1 MGRKLHEVL
10 DNLPDERRQ
19 RIAEERDA
27 LLAEIETLRE
37 LRAHAQTMTQ
47 GDIADRMRVSQ
58 AAVSKTEKRPAA
70 QLSLGALDRYVAAL
84 GGKVDVQITVPGRPT
99 VRLSRLR
106 DLTESD
112 DEGSGGA
119 AVSFRDKSA

>member
-10 DNLPDERRQ
+10 NNLPEERRQ

-27 LLAEIETLRE
+27 LLAEIETLHD
-37 LRAHAQTMTQ
+37 LRTHAQTMTQ
-47 GDIADRMRVSQ
+47 GELARRLGVSQ

-70 QLSLGALDRYVAAL
+70 QLSLGALDRYVEAL
-84 GGKVDVQITVPGRPT
+84 GGEVDVQITVPGRPP

-106 DLTESD
+106 DLAESD
-112 DEGSGGA
+112 EEGNDRA
-119 AVSFRDKSA
+119 AVD

>member
-10 DNLPDERRQ
+10 DSLPEERRQ
-19 RIAEERDA
+19 RIAAERDA

-47 GDIADRMRVSQ
+47 GEIAHRLNVSQ

-70 QLSLGALDRYVAAL
+70 QLSLGALDRYVEAL
-84 GGKVDVQITVPGRPT
+84 GGQVDVQITVPGRPP
-99 VRLSRLR
+99 VRLSRFR
-106 DLTESD
+106 DLAESD
-112 DEGSGGA
+112 GGDGEDRA
-119 AVSFRDKSA
+119 AVG